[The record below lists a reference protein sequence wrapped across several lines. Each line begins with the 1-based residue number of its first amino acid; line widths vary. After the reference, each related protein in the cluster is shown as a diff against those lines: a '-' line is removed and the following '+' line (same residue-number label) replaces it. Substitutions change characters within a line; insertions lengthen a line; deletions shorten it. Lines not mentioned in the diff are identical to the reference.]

1 MLNEVHFIFVLLVHN
16 NHFRNNIS
24 QAMIYPEQTYLQTE
38 LERLKC
44 TKHLVWPGRE
54 IVKQVIYKNKQINSQ
69 KTVFILSKM

>member
-1 MLNEVHFIFVLLVHN
+1 
-16 NHFRNNIS
+16 
-24 QAMIYPEQTYLQTE
+24 MIYPEQTYLQTE

-44 TKHLVWPGRE
+44 TKHLVRPGRE